1 MEDKESSATAAAAMD
16 LSTTKEDTD
25 SNDDGGDHPT
35 AAAAGISL
43 VKPEVLFG
51 KRDAAED
58 EEAAGSK
65 AVPVAPSLP
74 FSPFLASGLAA
85 AVAAMAS
92 GGGSPATAP
101 AAVTPPSL
109 GSNELRNAFQEMLKL
124 YGVPAEVAAAIA
136 KNAQS
141 AQGKVQT
148 IRYRF
153 KQLLNELSEESTW
166 SK

>member
-1 MEDKESSATAAAAMD
+1 MEDKESSATSAAAAMD

-25 SNDDGGDHPT
+25 SNDGGDHPT
-35 AAAAGISL
+35 AGISL

-166 SK
+166 SKS

>member
-92 GGGSPATAP
+92 GGGSPATP

-141 AQGKVQT
+141 AQGKLQT
-148 IRYRF
+148 KRFRF
-153 KQLLNELSEESTW
+153 KQLFNELTS
-166 SK
+166 